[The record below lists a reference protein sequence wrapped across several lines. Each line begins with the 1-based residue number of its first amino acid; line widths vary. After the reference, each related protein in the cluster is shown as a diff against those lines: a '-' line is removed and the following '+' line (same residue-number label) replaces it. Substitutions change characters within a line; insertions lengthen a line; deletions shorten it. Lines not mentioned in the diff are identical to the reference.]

1 VSFTTLRSNSRL
13 TPLRAGV
20 VMLVRIPYIQDMD
33 ITPDFLYETVYV
45 YLGSCESGLAN
56 RT

>member
-1 VSFTTLRSNSRL
+1 
-13 TPLRAGV
+13 
-20 VMLVRIPYIQDMD
+20 MLVRIPYIQDMD